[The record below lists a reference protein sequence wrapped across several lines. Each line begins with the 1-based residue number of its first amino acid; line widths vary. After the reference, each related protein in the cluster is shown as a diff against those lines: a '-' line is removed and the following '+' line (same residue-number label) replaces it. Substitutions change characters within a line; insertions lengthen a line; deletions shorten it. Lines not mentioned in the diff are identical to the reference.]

1 MSGRYVLGVGGA
13 DPADAAR
20 AWAHSHAALSGAAVV
35 RVHVGA
41 PESRRESRRDR
52 EDAASAD
59 PTSADAASALV
70 LPDGPIPATLA
81 DFLQPDDV
89 LVIGTGKTGF
99 IRSRVFGTL
108 ALQIAAQARCSVA
121 VVPQV
126 DLRFRSGVVA
136 GIKDDDLLPAVVR
149 AAVDEAHARA
159 ERVQLIH
166 SSFAG
171 LVPAPVPVGVAVL
184 ERATTLALARW
195 SDAAVRARASAR
207 SPAEAL
213 LDASRNASLLVIGA
227 GHPSG
232 PGRALGSV
240 VHDVLVNINAPVL
253 LVRPASL
260 EGTERAGIDA
270 DRMAR

>member
-13 DPADAAR
+13 DPAEAAH
-20 AWAHSHAALSGAAVV
+20 AWAHAHAALSGATVV

-59 PTSADAASALV
+59 TASDLV
-70 LPDGPIPATLA
+70 LPSGPIPAALA
-81 DFLQPDDV
+81 DFLHPDDV

-136 GIKDDDLLPAVVR
+136 GVKDDDLLPAVVR
-149 AAVDEAHARA
+149 AAVDEAHART

-171 LVPAPVPVGVAVL
+171 IVPAPVPVGSAVL
-184 ERATTLALARW
+184 ERATSLAIARRP
-195 SDAAVRARASAR
+195 DAAVRARSSAR

-253 LVRPASL
+253 IVRPTSL
-260 EGTERAGIDA
+260 DRAGSAGIDA
-270 DRMAR
+270 DLMAR